1 MENIN
6 EFLPAIFGFLVLL
19 IVWFVIRR
27 IFSSL
32 SDRINNAE
40 LYKEEVLTM
49 LEEIKL
55 ELKELNKKNSIQ

>member
-49 LEEIKL
+49 LEEIRH
-55 ELKELNKKNSIQ
+55 ELKELNKKNSNQ

>member
-19 IVWFVIRR
+19 IIWFVIRR